1 MEQALTDLINSLGV
15 WAVFILVVLEY
26 ACFPIPSEIVLPLA
40 GYYASG
46 GRMGFLEILILSIF
60 AGLIGSSTLYAVGY
74 YGGRSFLN
82 HVAYKY
88 KGARSSIHAA
98 RTWFERYGAGSV
110 LAGRVIPLARTYVSL
125 VAGAARM
132 RYHRFIFL
140 SLLGISIWN
149 LALVGLGYYL
159 GINWGRVELIYS
171 RYKMILLPA
180 VVILGLW
187 WLICRRLKKPGKSI

>member
-1 MEQALTDLINSLGV
+1 MEQALIELVNSLGV
-15 WAVFILVVLEY
+15 WAVFILLVLEY

-46 GRMGFLEILILSIF
+46 GRMSFPEILILSIF
-60 AGLIGSSTLYAVGY
+60 AGLIGSSALYAVGY
-74 YGGRSFLN
+74 YGGRAVLN
-82 HVAYKY
+82 HVAGKY
-88 KGARSSIHAA
+88 KGSRNSIHAA
-98 RTWFERYGAGSV
+98 KMWFDRYGAGSV
-110 LAGRVIPLARTYVSL
+110 LAGRVIPLARTYISL

-132 RYHRFIFL
+132 RFHLFIFL

-159 GINWGRVELIYS
+159 GANWVQVEFLYS

-180 VVILGLW
+180 AVILLLC
-187 WLICRRLKKPGKSI
+187 LIYRRLKKS